1 MRNAVMITI
10 SSLASE
16 DTEASFN
23 HWYDAVHVPEVRAAV
38 PAIVRVTRYRLVDLA
53 DRDPAAQFIAIYES
67 DSKNIREDAAHL
79 RRAMQDGRITP
90 RPPAGTPGRPTTLIL
105 GEGISAGEG

>member
-53 DRDPAAQFIAIYES
+53 DRGPSAQFVAIYES
-67 DSKNIREDAAHL
+67 DSENIREDAAQL
-79 RRAMQDGRITP
+79 VRAMRDGRITP
-90 RPPAGTPGRPTTLIL
+90 RPAAGTPGPATTLIL
-105 GEGISAGEG
+105 GEDISAGGG